1 MAGCDK
7 SKEGEHGARSL
18 RSLRRAARL
27 LMIKKA
33 SAKEQSE
40 ILRLKR
46 EVMALLDR
54 TAAEQQ
60 PAAGKKKVIK
70 TPVPRAA
77 IEAMISKRYNPLHGF
92 REENL
97 AICPQDVRESYFRR
111 KAIDDKVIEYQQALV
126 KQFRNKGYADDY
138 SEVDVDTDSEV
149 NVID

>member
-7 SKEGEHGARSL
+7 SKEGEPGARSL
-18 RSLRRAARL
+18 RSLPARS
-27 LMIKKA
+27 LMTKKA

-54 TAAEQQ
+54 TAAEEQ
-60 PAAGKKKVIK
+60 PAAGKKKVIIK

-77 IEAMISKRYNPLHGF
+77 IEAMISKRYNPLRGF

-97 AICPQDVRESYFRR
+97 AIYPQDVRESYFRR

-126 KQFRNKGYADDY
+126 KQFHKKGYADDY
-138 SEVDVDTDSEV
+138 SEVEVDTDSEV
-149 NVID
+149 NVVD